1 MRARYKEYLDRTGTK
16 PLFYRGKEKWTEIPR
31 EFLY

>member
-1 MRARYKEYLDRTGTK
+1 MRARYKEYLDRTGRK
-16 PLFYRGKEKWTEIPR
+16 PLFYRGRQRWTEIPR